1 MKYGIYVIR
10 DLKVGY
16 MGLTLDLNDQSAMRN
31 FEHAMSKE
39 DSLMFSH
46 PKDFS
51 LYCLGMYDSD
61 TGEVF
66 GPTNV
71 SSWRVDHVQNTVYR
85 S

>member
-10 DLKVGY
+10 DIKTGY
-16 MGLTLDLNDQSAMRN
+16 MGLTLDINDQSAMRN

-51 LYCLGMYDSD
+51 LYSLGMYDSE
-61 TGEVF
+61 TGEVY
-66 GPTNV
+66 GLDK
-71 SSWRVDHVQNTVYR
+71 RLIMEG
-85 S
+85 